1 MQLTSTFTSSVAD
14 RDEEVSKL
22 SGLGVMAL
30 GEGLA
35 SVLAKADTTDDD
47 TVVRKLL
54 ASSSSISPV

>member
-1 MQLTSTFTSSVAD
+1 MAD

-35 SVLAKADTTDDD
+35 SVLAKVDTTDDD